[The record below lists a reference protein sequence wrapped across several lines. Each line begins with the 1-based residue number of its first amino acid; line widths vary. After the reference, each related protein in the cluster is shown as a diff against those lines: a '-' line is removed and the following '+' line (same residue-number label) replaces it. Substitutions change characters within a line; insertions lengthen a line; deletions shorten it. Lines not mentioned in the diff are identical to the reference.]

1 MHPIDLIFF
10 LLGSI
15 CSKRGWGE
23 AWGVGGVVFFGV
35 PTEFPS
41 SFQNDPQV
49 LNVFPNLF
57 PIAPHVV

>member
-1 MHPIDLIFF
+1 MHPVDRFFF
-10 LLGSI
+10 L
-15 CSKRGWGE
+15 
-23 AWGVGGVVFFGV
+23 GV

-49 LNVFPNLF
+49 LNVFRNLF